1 MKQTAVNRFGSWETA
16 KRNAWVNT
24 AKIALVL
31 LRALS
36 AALVWNE
43 CYWKRNVVM
52 SMTRCELALAVYLF
66 VLILMCH
73 VYDAFEVGSMDA
85 GEVAYSLGLAQ
96 FFTLFFQYLILS
108 FSLERLLDPRGFL
121 LLLLLDTGMNILWAE
136 LMVRLHRA
144 LFPARRTYV
153 ICEDAG
159 EIREN
164 EGLRQLNWK
173 FEVADFLDIG
183 EGPEAVLPKL
193 KDAEAVILVN
203 IHSGD
208 RNQILKYCI
217 AHEIQVYIRPRI
229 GDLLMRG
236 GSQLQ
241 LLNVP
246 VVHCGRYRK
255 GMTYLIIKRLSDVV
269 LSGLALV
276 VLSPVM
282 AVVAAMI
289 RRYDGGPAF
298 YRQIRLTQDGRE
310 FEILKFR
317 SMRVDAEQDGV
328 ARLAVEHDDRI
339 TPLGHFIRAVRIDEL
354 PQLINIL
361 KGDMSIVGPRPE
373 RPELAEQYEETM
385 PEFRLRLQAKAGLT
399 GYAQV
404 YGKYNTKPY
413 EKLQMDL
420 LYIAKQSVLL
430 DLKLMF
436 MTVKILFKKDS
447 TEGVEQGQTTAMK

>member
-1 MKQTAVNRFGSWETA
+1 MKKTVVNRFSSWETA
-16 KRNAWVNT
+16 KRNAWVDA
-24 AKIALVL
+24 AKILLLLFQAL
-31 LRALS
+31 
-36 AALVWNE
+36 AAAFVWDGM
-43 CYWKRNVVM
+43 YLKRYVAM
-52 SMTRCELALAVYLF
+52 STARCELALAVYLI

-73 VYDAFEVGSMDA
+73 VYDAFEVGAMDS
-85 GEVAYSLGLAQ
+85 GEIAYSLSLAQ

-121 LLLLLDTGMNILWAE
+121 ILLFIDTVMNILWSR
-136 LMVRLHRA
+136 LMVKLHRT
-144 LFPARRTYV
+144 LFPAKRTYV
-153 ICEDAG
+153 ICENA
-159 EIREN
+159 EE
-164 EGLRQLNWK
+164 LRKNKSLHQLNWK
-173 FEVADFLDIG
+173 FELVDFLDIRDNLQ
-183 EGPEAVLPKL
+183 AVLSRL
-193 KDAEAVILVN
+193 KDAEAVVLVN
-203 IHSGD
+203 IHSSD

-217 AHEIQVYIRPRI
+217 AHEIQVYIRPKI

-255 GMTYLIIKRLSDVV
+255 GMTYLIIKRLSDIV
-269 LSGLALV
+269 LSGIALIL
-276 VLSPVM
+276 LSPVM
-282 AVVAAMI
+282 AVVAVMI

-298 YRQIRLTQDGRE
+298 YRQTRLTQDGRE

-317 SMRVDAEQDGV
+317 SMRMDAEKDGV
-328 ARLAVEHDDRI
+328 ARLAAENDDRI
-339 TPLGHFIRAVRIDEL
+339 TPVGHFIRAVRLDEL

-385 PEFRLRLQAKAGLT
+385 PEFGLRLQAKAGLT

-420 LYIAKQSVLL
+420 LYIAKH
-430 DLKLMF
+430 
-436 MTVKILFKKDS
+436 DS
-447 TEGVEQGQTTAMK
+447 IF